1 MAAIRPSS
9 ATIACLYITFLAFV
23 LLCIYSFTPFN
34 GRLIAENVSYGVGFL
49 LLSTFILGSGIT
61 AGDVEDSLLRGL
73 LLCLGSMW
81 AAVGVFN
88 VTRDISRPPTIWSN
102 AANEALFPGY
112 GAFFF
117 IFLIFVFGS
126 ILHQATFTA
135 VLSFGLFL
143 STIFEI
149 ASLWR
154 PVHMSAGA
162 YYVLLSA
169 LVVYMMC
176 QKLVNKFKG
185 GDFKTTQ
192 KRKSSDPDVSNDY
205 TIVGYSMEVIVFAVF
220 ASHVTGATTVANNA
234 FMWVGSAGF
243 FQAVC
248 GIVALRR
255 NDPYCGCYFTLY
267 GTFWCAVAYNLALNH
282 FSGTN
287 DLPLLP
293 VFIFFL
299 FTFLL
304 ASLISIAREMFHALQ
319 NILLCI
325 FCIAFCVDGV
335 QGHFLGGMGWVCF
348 LFSLYGL
355 AAHMSRM
362 KQTPYKLPLGRRP
375 FDRAQVQ
382 QSLKKHLS
390 CCAKRLYKQDT
401 KQNGDGLFST
411 EFSDMGYS
419 KYIELDTIGFAVNAV
434 SALSILWI
442 PANFNLLSMP
452 WTTVLGGVA
461 QFTVGCIGFAR
472 GLTFESCSFIIFS
485 TMWIILGTARSLG
498 TLGQDN
504 SVAMCV
510 GSISYM
516 VILLLLIGLS
526 LVVSKTWFLI
536 TFLFELIALAF
547 LLNILAVPSYEA
559 YEIIVV
565 LLFTAVCIY
574 GFLASALKVVWG
586 RDVLPMGN
594 PIIEVSFLHSQG
606 HKAFWADAQK
616 QSGVKAIADIMNRG
630 GIVGIP
636 TDTVYVLAA
645 AVKFPESVERAYL
658 TKKLAEDR
666 PMSMWISNVN
676 QLAAGREQFGEMLWA
691 FMNAVW
697 PSTISCVVNKGPWL
711 DSLGVGY
718 AGKYIGRPDS
728 IAVRM
733 PDNMVTSFLIDH
745 TGPVSTSSANPT
757 GEADTTHHLQV
768 IAKLGLKNCDGIL
781 CDGPSF
787 ANSAST
793 VVDCRKIDEG
803 KIGFFR
809 IGLEPK
815 SRVEEIFERIQ
826 AQFRNK
832 TASHRDS
839 MQSTSETLD
848 SGVYIR
854 RSNPGSVSLELE
866 GHINDA
872 FDDSDDGDHSS
883 KDRNVENIG
892 NDAQNNFGKST
903 NILEKW
909 SEPKPESENTKTN
922 NNPQIKGLVDNL
934 DRILSDAENQNQ
946 KLEDVNLQGSQMAIN
961 IPETEP
967 YGSNVDEGEAST
979 EPISDD
985 DEPLTSLKSRKRRQL
1000 QSQINTHILNR
1011 GQHLGLTERTL
1022 NQTKNKETDSSAEFK
1037 NPLDTFRTTLE
1048 VNVNQYKKFT
1058 VDNTPNQ
1065 RQAGDEQRAVTSQ
1078 LPFEEEST
1086 TSNKKKIV
1094 PLFNFSS
1101 KSNNL
1106 SDLERGSENT
1116 NRKDDLINATGKT
1129 DNTYSLAFVNSSDK
1143 EVSDRLNTSAHP
1155 ERPVFFKQRTEL

>member
-1 MAAIRPSS
+1 MAVIRPSS

-23 LLCIYSFTPFN
+23 LQCIYSFTPFN
-34 GRLIAENVSYGVGFL
+34 GRFAAENVSFGVAFI
-49 LLSTFILGSGIT
+49 LLSLFILIAGIT
-61 AGDVEDSLLRGL
+61 AGDAEDSLLRGL

-81 AAVGVFN
+81 AAIGVYN
-88 VTRDISRPPTIWSN
+88 ITRDIWSPLVIWSN

-117 IFLIFVFGS
+117 IFLIFLFGS

-154 PVHMSAGA
+154 PVHMGAGA
-162 YYVLLSA
+162 YYVLLAA

-176 QKLVNKFKG
+176 QKLFKKFTG
-185 GDFKTTQ
+185 GDFKTEQ
-192 KRKSSDPDVSNDY
+192 KRKTSDPDLANDY
-205 TIVGYSMEVIVFAVF
+205 TIVGYSMEVIVYAVF
-220 ASHVTGATTVANNA
+220 ASHVTRATNVANNA
-234 FMWVGSAGF
+234 FMWVGAAGC
-243 FQAVC
+243 FQTVC
-248 GIVALRR
+248 GVVALRR
-255 NDPYCGCYFTLY
+255 KDPYNGCFFTLY
-267 GTFWCAVAYNLALNH
+267 GIFWCAVAYNLALNH
-282 FSGTN
+282 FSGTD
-287 DLPLLP
+287 DLPLLA

-299 FTFLL
+299 FVFLL
-304 ASLISIAREMFHALQ
+304 ASLVSFAREMFHSLQ
-319 NILLCI
+319 NILLSI

-335 QGHFLGGMGWVCF
+335 QGHFIGGMGWVCF

-355 AAHMSRM
+355 TAHMSRM

-375 FDRAQVQ
+375 FDRAQIQ
-382 QSLKKHLS
+382 QSLQQHFR
-390 CCAKRLYKQDT
+390 CCAKRLYRPKSEQR
-401 KQNGDGLFST
+401 GEGLFST
-411 EFSDMGYS
+411 EFSAMGYS

-442 PANFNLLSMP
+442 PANFDLLSMP
-452 WTTVLGGVA
+452 WVTVLGGVA
-461 QFTVGCIGFAR
+461 QFIVGCIGFAR
-472 GLTFESCSFIIFS
+472 GVTFESCSFVVFS
-485 TMWIILGTARSLG
+485 SMWLILGTARSLG
-498 TLGQDN
+498 TLDLDN
-504 SVAMCV
+504 SVAMCA

-526 LVVSKTWFLI
+526 LVVSKTWFLV

-574 GFLASALKVVWG
+574 AFLASALKVVWG

-616 QSGVKAIADIMNRG
+616 QSGVKSIAEIMNRG

-645 AVKFPESVERAYL
+645 AVKFPEAVERAYL

-711 DSLGVGY
+711 DTLGVGY

-733 PDNMVTSFLIDH
+733 PDNMVTSLLIDQ

-781 CDGPSF
+781 CEGPSF

-793 VVDCRKIDEG
+793 VVDCRKFDEG

-826 AQFRNK
+826 SQFRGK
-832 TASHRDS
+832 TSSHRTS
-839 MQSTSETLD
+839 IQSITETTD

-854 RSNPGSVSLELE
+854 RSNPSSVSLELE
-866 GHINDA
+866 GHINNA
-872 FDDSDDGDHSS
+872 FEDSDNGDDGSNYLDM
-883 KDRNVENIG
+883 
-892 NDAQNNFGKST
+892 NDLKSDQQNQFEDDFNKTINNFDKRSQTKTG
-903 NILEKW
+903 
-909 SEPKPESENTKTN
+909 SENPSN
-922 NNPQIKGLVDNL
+922 SNNPQIQGLVDNL
-934 DRILSDAENQNQ
+934 ERILSNAEIQNEQ
-946 KLEDVNLQGSQMAIN
+946 IDQTLDRGPQSVTN
-961 IPETEP
+961 IPETDSQTINNIDKLSEP
-967 YGSNVDEGEAST
+967 ALNDN
-979 EPISDD
+979 
-985 DEPLTSLKSRKRRQL
+985 EPLTSLKSRKRRQL
-1000 QSQINTHILNR
+1000 QSEINTQVLNR
-1011 GQHLGLTERTL
+1011 GQNLGLINNASPLTVTIDDAP
-1022 NQTKNKETDSSAEFK
+1022 DS
-1037 NPLDTFRTTLE
+1037 LDTFRTSLE
-1048 VNVNQYKKFT
+1048 VNVNQYET
-1058 VDNTPNQ
+1058 VVTEKSSNGTQDTRKTKTQPLQ
-1065 RQAGDEQRAVTSQ
+1065 PPPPPLPLGGDTIGGNR
-1078 LPFEEEST
+1078 
-1086 TSNKKKIV
+1086 KKII
-1094 PLFNFSS
+1094 PPFNFTSGIDEAG
-1101 KSNNL
+1101 KERVPDFPQDFQKENL
-1106 SDLERGSENT
+1106 G
-1116 NRKDDLINATGKT
+1116 NRDTSHGKPLNQINEYKP
-1129 DNTYSLAFVNSSDK
+1129 SL
-1143 EVSDRLNTSAHP
+1143 SAPALP
-1155 ERPVFFKQRTEL
+1155 ERPVFFKIRTDL